1 LLPPRVMIRAPTSYS
16 IESHEHEHQQDDDDD
31 LGSMAVEPSSE
42 DEDEERNINVTFTA
56 IPRPSSSPLAMRPP
70 SLPEGSRDRKPM
82 GMNYRTYGNFAS
94 SSYQPQGVA
103 STHIRRDCSAM
114 NMTDEG
120 DGMASVDTGVGA
132 FVALAD
138 VAHGSGP
145 NWLLKG
151 FGGNP
156 TVGFGGRADV
166 DRDSDESVA
175 TSLFVEVR
183 ACCYIMCYVVS
194 AALTGSLL
202 SVVCFI
208 V

>member
-1 LLPPRVMIRAPTSYS
+1 
-16 IESHEHEHQQDDDDD
+16 
-31 LGSMAVEPSSE
+31 
-42 DEDEERNINVTFTA
+42 
-56 IPRPSSSPLAMRPP
+56 
-70 SLPEGSRDRKPM
+70 
-82 GMNYRTYGNFAS
+82 
-94 SSYQPQGVA
+94 
-103 STHIRRDCSAM
+103 M

-156 TVGFGGRADV
+156 TVGFGGRADA

-183 ACCYIMCYVVS
+183 TICYTLCYSTNTFLVFPSSYLCLWYV
-194 AALTGSLL
+194 LL
-202 SVVCFI
+202 SKIVNMVCRWLQWMS
-208 V
+208 VGPT